1 MKSWDELTEV
11 EQLQEH
17 FSDFHKDVH
26 GFRPRW
32 MTDEQWVSKAWLEQ
46 SIQELHQYCATP
58 EYQAQ
63 REAEDAYFQEQQ
75 ELYTQEI
82 QQHSQ
87 EADLLAPLTLAEY
100 AQQAADLDCIH
111 YGMKG

>member
-1 MKSWDELTEV
+1 MRSWEELSKV
-11 EQLQEH
+11 EQLQET

-32 MTDEQWVSKAWLEQ
+32 MSDEQWMSEAWLEQ
-46 SIQELHQYCATP
+46 EIQSLHDYCQSP

-63 REAEDAYFQEQQ
+63 REREEAYYLEQERLYRQETAEFAQEQ
-75 ELYTQEI
+75 E
-82 QQHSQ
+82 
-87 EADLLAPLTLAEY
+87 LLAPLTVAEY
-100 AQQAADLDCIH
+100 AQQAADLDSIH